1 MKLLLVR
8 HGEPSYTPCTQ
19 RALKGQGRD
28 LAALNE
34 DGIEQ
39 ILRETVPKLKG
50 FDAEVILSSPYTR
63 ALQSAAV
70 IAGKTGLI
78 TRVVHDI
85 HEWIPDLTFNYD
97 SFKALKFIYAD
108 FVEHKGDREHPGVEP
123 SELHWEPLDAFR
135 DRVEAALMPLCSLYA
150 CAIVVTHGMVIQSL
164 TGRIAAYGDVIS
176 LEFDESFVRP
186 EWVFKEA

>member
-34 DGIEQ
+34 EGIEQ
-39 ILRETVPKLKG
+39 ILKETVPKLTG
-50 FDAEVILSSPYTR
+50 IGAEVILSSPYTR
-63 ALQSAAV
+63 ALQTAAV
-70 IAGKTGLI
+70 IAGKTGLV

-85 HEWIPDLTFNYD
+85 HEWIPDVTFNYD
-97 SFKALKFIYAD
+97 SFKELKFIYAD
-108 FVEHKGDREHPGVEP
+108 FVEHRGVRDYPGVEP
-123 SELHWEPLDAFR
+123 SELHWEPLEAFR
-135 DRVEAALMPLCSLYA
+135 ERVEAALMPLCKLYE

-164 TGRIAAYGDVIS
+164 TGRTAAYGEVIA

-186 EWVFKEA
+186 DWIFKEA